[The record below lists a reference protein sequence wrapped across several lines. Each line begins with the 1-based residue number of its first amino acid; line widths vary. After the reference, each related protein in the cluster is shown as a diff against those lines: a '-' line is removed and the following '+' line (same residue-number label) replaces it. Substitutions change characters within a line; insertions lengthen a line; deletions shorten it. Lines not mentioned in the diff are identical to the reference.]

1 MAHRSQ
7 MEANHDSKGKSCCL
21 RTARIVVVL
30 PRGSVSPR
38 NVSSGVDRS
47 DPAART
53 RRLCGWLSVMVT
65 ADRERR
71 LATSSLDHGRD
82 DVQRRL
88 LGVVE
93 FLLAAEM
100 GV

>member
-1 MAHRSQ
+1 MATRSW
-7 MEANHDSKGKSCCL
+7 MEANHNSKGKSRRL
-21 RTARIVVVL
+21 STARIVVVL
-30 PRGSVSPR
+30 PRGSVSAR
-38 NVSSGVDRS
+38 GVSSGVDRS

-53 RRLCGWLSVMVT
+53 RHLCGRLSVIVT

-100 GV
+100 GI